1 MWVAEWGWPGLW
13 LLFQAWGRECFL
25 NGTGEEDLP
34 EQADRVGRSVLGR
47 LRDGNAV
54 GASVMHFGASMSEE
68 IAGLSSRS
76 VSAFIGRVISLSLS
90 FPISVTGVLES
101 VSLC

>member
-1 MWVAEWGWPGLW
+1 
-13 LLFQAWGRECFL
+13 
-25 NGTGEEDLP
+25 
-34 EQADRVGRSVLGR
+34 
-47 LRDGNAV
+47 
-54 GASVMHFGASMSEE
+54 MSEE
-68 IAGLSSRS
+68 IAALSSRS

>member
-1 MWVAEWGWPGLW
+1 MAEWGWPGFW
-13 LLFQAWGRECFL
+13 LLFRAWGRECFL

-47 LRDGNAV
+47 LHDGSTV
-54 GASVMHFGASMSEE
+54 SGSVTHFRASMSEE
-68 IAGLSSRS
+68 IAGLSSIS

-90 FPISVTGVLES
+90 FPISITGVLES

>member
-1 MWVAEWGWPGLW
+1 
-13 LLFQAWGRECFL
+13 
-25 NGTGEEDLP
+25 
-34 EQADRVGRSVLGR
+34 
-47 LRDGNAV
+47 
-54 GASVMHFGASMSEE
+54 MSEE

>member
-1 MWVAEWGWPGLW
+1 MAEWGWPGLW

-34 EQADRVGRSVLGR
+34 EQADRVGRRSVLGR
-47 LRDGNAV
+47 LHDGSAV
-54 GASVMHFGASMSEE
+54 SASVMHFGASMSEE
-68 IAGLSSRS
+68 IAALSSRS